1 MQKDESMKW
10 PFKKEEL
17 RDNVIE
23 WAAKIKALG
32 DAWGALSWHVNL
44 YDGDRDAL
52 ARCGEYLGMIL
63 MDYAGLIEDVI
74 TENWD
79 CFVDTD
85 QNIMFP
91 LARCQEVCD
100 FIGKTRQ
107 IGDLTA
113 IDSQLAALTSFLE
126 DTVLPAM
133 RLKHSFED
141 MKNEIIAQHKNAPV
155 AKAETTAA

>member
-17 RDNVIE
+17 WDNVIE
-23 WAAKIKALG
+23 WADKIGALG
-32 DAWGALSWHVNL
+32 DAWGTLSWEVYQH
-44 YDGDRDAL
+44 DGDFDAL
-52 ARCGEYLGMIL
+52 DLCGEYLGMIL
-63 MDYAGLIEDVI
+63 LDYAGLIKDTM
-74 TENWD
+74 TENGN

-85 QNIMFP
+85 KNIVFP
-91 LARCQEVCD
+91 LAKCQEVCD
-100 FIGKTRQ
+100 FIGKNRH

-113 IDSQLAALTSFLE
+113 IDSQLAALTAFLE
-126 DTVLPAM
+126 DAVLPAM